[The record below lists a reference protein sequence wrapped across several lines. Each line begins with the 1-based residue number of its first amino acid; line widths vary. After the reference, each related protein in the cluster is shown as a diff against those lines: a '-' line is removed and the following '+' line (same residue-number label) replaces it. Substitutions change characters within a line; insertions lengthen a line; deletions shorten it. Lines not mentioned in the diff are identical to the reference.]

1 MPISTDS
8 LIERREGRPRYRTQ
22 NTGSIMFR
30 PNMGFHP
37 NGVVDCLVTNLSVAG
52 ARLQVASGIGI
63 PNDFVLRRDFDGVEL
78 PCHVIWRSGRQL
90 GVKFNA
96 QAQPKLAHVG
106 ARLGPSNLFPTSDT
120 FAQQSE
126 HSKTAKQS
134 WWKMWG

>member
-1 MPISTDS
+1 MPSSTDS

-78 PCHVIWRSGRQL
+78 PCHVIWRTARQL
-90 GVKFNA
+90 GVKFNP
-96 QAQPKLAHVG
+96 QAQPELASVG
-106 ARLGPSNLFPTSDT
+106 ASSESSNLFPTSDT
-120 FAQQSE
+120 FAEQRERSE
-126 HSKTAKQS
+126 TAKPP
-134 WWKMWG
+134 WWKVWH